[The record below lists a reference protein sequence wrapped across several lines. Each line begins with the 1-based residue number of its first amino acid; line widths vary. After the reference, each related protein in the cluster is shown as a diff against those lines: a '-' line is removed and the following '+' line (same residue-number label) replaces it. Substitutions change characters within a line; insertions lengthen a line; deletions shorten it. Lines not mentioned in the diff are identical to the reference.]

1 MIFKAYKTFLV
12 LLFSATTI
20 ALLGQSQE
28 NPPPQIVELKD
39 GSRLLGTILEDN
51 DYAVTITILTGDT
64 LEIGYKYISAVGPVD
79 DSRVVRRNT
88 AATKPIIP
96 PKTFVDKDLIKV
108 ISVGFTF
115 GDGGSGGFLAS
126 FDVIKMLNDRLGVG
140 GGISYNTH
148 QRFIGF
154 ERIDMS
160 ILPLH
165 ASSRY
170 VFKESK
176 TLKPFLQLDL
186 GYGVGL
192 DTERFGFSSE
202 YDFNGGVYGQL
213 QFGTTLANRQNYNI
227 QLSLNLL
234 YQTVSGNIRGFDFN
248 FGDPFESNFDLDLI
262 RPGFTI
268 AVVF

>member
-12 LLFSATTI
+12 LLFSATTM

-88 AATKPIIP
+88 ATKPIIP

-115 GDGGSGGFLAS
+115 GDGGSGGLLAS
-126 FDVIKMLNDRLGVG
+126 FDVIKMLNDRLGAV
-140 GGISYNTH
+140 SYTH
-148 QRFIGF
+148 LT
-154 ERIDMS
+154 
-160 ILPLH
+160 LP
-165 ASSRY
+165 
-170 VFKESK
+170 
-176 TLKPFLQLDL
+176 
-186 GYGVGL
+186 
-192 DTERFGFSSE
+192 
-202 YDFNGGVYGQL
+202 
-213 QFGTTLANRQNYNI
+213 
-227 QLSLNLL
+227 
-234 YQTVSGNIRGFDFN
+234 
-248 FGDPFESNFDLDLI
+248 
-262 RPGFTI
+262 TI
-268 AVVF
+268 YSV